1 MKKLRPQKS
10 RGCHEVTGDMKFTFY
25 EVAFHTT
32 LVVLGG
38 KNMNKPKKV
47 SVTQILTMVVLTMA
61 LVFVAFGIGGGV
73 Y

>member
-1 MKKLRPQKS
+1 
-10 RGCHEVTGDMKFTFY
+10 
-25 EVAFHTT
+25 
-32 LVVLGG
+32 
-38 KNMNKPKKV
+38 MNKPKKV